1 MKKRSVVAAI
11 VLVLN
16 GCVVL
21 PSEVKDQ
28 IASKS
33 ETTQNDLVDWGN
45 MTDDQQRRRMWA
57 CGRFQADMDFVA
69 NDRPIPAMYLGTYDD
84 WIASLPRTAE
94 IAAPSSESR

>member
-1 MKKRSVVAAI
+1 MKKRSLFAAI

-16 GCVVL
+16 GCVML

-33 ETTQNDLVDWGN
+33 ETTQNDLTDWGN
-45 MTDDQQRRRMWA
+45 MTDEQQHRRMWA
-57 CGRFQADMDFVA
+57 AGRFQADMDLVA

-84 WIASLPRTAE
+84 WIASLRGE
-94 IAAPSSESR
+94 IAPVSSETR